1 MLDTLN
7 DMIARSIALH
17 PSLFADECDRV
28 ASVHRNFALITY
40 DRTARDT
47 AAVTASVLCEF
58 AEGLRAGVTAVPETF
73 GTLIMTAEIARRL
86 QCLPRE
92 ALAVIDAT
100 PASRATH

>member
-7 DMIARSIALH
+7 AVIARSIILH
-17 PSLFADECDRV
+17 PSFFADECDRV
-28 ASVHRNFALITY
+28 ARVHRDFALITY
-40 DRTARDT
+40 DRVARET
-47 AAVTASVLCEF
+47 AAGMASQLCEF
-58 AEGLRAGVTAVPETF
+58 ADQLRAGVTAVPETF

-92 ALAVIDAT
+92 AVAMGAAT